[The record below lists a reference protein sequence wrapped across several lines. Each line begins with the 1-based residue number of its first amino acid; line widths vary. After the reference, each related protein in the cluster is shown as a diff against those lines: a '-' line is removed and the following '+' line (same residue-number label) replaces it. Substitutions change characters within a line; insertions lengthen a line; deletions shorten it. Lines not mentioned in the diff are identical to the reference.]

1 MVEVDGGPEMTGIA
15 TLYFSALLG
24 GELWPH
30 SIDEKTLTTSSY
42 FSTCSSHFFSINA
55 HKNIGKIIGQKR
67 EFAHK

>member
-42 FSTCSSHFFSINA
+42 FSTCSSLFSINA
-55 HKNIGKIIGQKR
+55 HKNTGEIIGQKR
-67 EFAHK
+67 EFAQN